1 MISKELMD
9 KIEIFAK
16 NNMVDDFLH
25 GWSHIERVIKYAR
38 QINDEINANWNITYV
53 AVLLHDIGHKYGD
66 GHHNVKGSE
75 IAYGFLKEIG
85 IKEEISE
92 NIKQC
97 ILTHSRQY
105 SETKPTTL
113 EAKVLFD
120 ADGMDLFGPIGLMRA
135 LLSCILNKKGF
146 KCIMDKCEWRLQQ
159 RENFYSNKSKIF
171 VRENSK
177 IIESYLIELK
187 NQLELFKD

>member
-9 KIEIFAK
+9 NIEIFAK

-38 QINDEINANWNITYV
+38 NINEELNANWKITY
-53 AVLLHDIGHKYGD
+53 AAILLHDIGHKYGD

-75 IAYGFLKEIG
+75 IAYEFLKEIG
-85 IKEEISE
+85 IEEEIAE
-92 NIKQC
+92 NIKDC

-105 SETKPTTL
+105 SEKKPATL
-113 EAKVLFD
+113 EGKVLFD

-146 KCIMDKCEWRLQQ
+146 KCIVNKFEWRLKQ
-159 RENFYSNKSKIF
+159 RENFFSNKSKIF

-177 IIESYLIELK
+177 IIESYLVELK
-187 NQLELFKD
+187 NQLEFFKD

>member
-1 MISKELMD
+1 MISNDLIDE
-9 KIEIFAK
+9 IERFAK

-25 GWSHIERVIKYAR
+25 GWSHIERVVKYAR
-38 QINDEINANWNITYV
+38 HINDELQADWQIVYSA
-53 AVLLHDIGHKYGD
+53 ALLHDIGHKYGD
-66 GHHNVKGSE
+66 GYHNVKGSD
-75 IAYGFLKEIG
+75 IAYKFLKEIG
-85 IKEEISE
+85 LEE
-92 NIKQC
+92 NISQNIKHC

-105 SETKPTTL
+105 SEEKPSTV

-135 LLSCILNKKGF
+135 VLSCVLNKKGF
-146 KCIMDKCEWRLQQ
+146 KCILDKFEWRLKE
-159 RENFYSNKSKIF
+159 RENFYSNKSKNF

-187 NQLELFKD
+187 NQLAFLKD